1 MEQNT
6 TPSLDGKKIDRDT
19 FQRVWDRVM
28 PDQTNSPITVER
40 REEST
45 QTPGAAVPAESAPA
59 PEPEP
64 EQPESGQQEPTLPQV
79 PVCSDQGGGQ
89 SGCACTGTTPLCLGE
104 ESSGDTRC
112 LEELMSMARWG
123 MMAGQSLSCRSGGYC
138 AKAMSALACDHRLA
152 QRRLSAAYFLITGK
166 RFRPRCPA
174 PELPSSVCLA
184 LREQFMWEQ
193 RWEHCNRQAAENTKD
208 PCLKALYEELAQEG
222 KLHAGTIRSLL
233 EQMT

>member
-1 MEQNT
+1 MEQNA

-40 REEST
+40 REESM
-45 QTPGAAVPAESAPA
+45 QTPGAAVPAESASA

-64 EQPESGQQEPTLPQV
+64 EQPESGQQESTLPQV

-89 SGCACTGTTPLCLGE
+89 SGCACTGTPPLCLGE